1 MECQGLVSF
10 LLNLVIFAT
19 FIRFRRALLTS
30 ADYKLFCSMTFADML
45 VGFHAVL
52 YGELLRTGQQQIIY
66 KTSAILPMFTSMFAS
81 ITSLICITVNRLIA
95 VKKPLRYR
103 AIVTS
108 EKLLAAFVLIWTV
121 PGVVY
126 AIQLSI
132 YLKSSSKAELQIR
145 SYLTAV
151 FFITSSLLLIV
162 SNALMYCA
170 VKRQIKLIAAQTCIS
185 HHLKVVSRV
194 AAGKSVTSVK
204 DRYESS
210 VDNNNEG
217 YFAEENDERKTT
229 KEARNDWNK
238 QNSVTILGENNSKL
252 GLATIDGIR
261 RAKAQNGEQS
271 IENSSMRKKI
281 LKFSDIY
288 ESDRT
293 MVSSIVDVE
302 EFRSNEEHEDDPN
315 LTKNDQLSFSKWTCS
330 VEKTFSNDSNR
341 NEQLACPTNKE
352 IVPPIERCILMDNS
366 LAASPSVEQRDQTHT
381 RNENEVGEYKDTD
394 KNTGKS
400 GRCAEVMREH
410 VKENRRRHNK
420 IGMARNLAMAFNRVR
435 IRRRNNPQTGRQ
447 TLDMTHMCI
456 LVVLA
461 FIFCW
466 LPLTVYRCR
475 YLLGMEPIVWLRRFA
490 LFLATGNSIV
500 NPCIYL
506 LKQKHLR
513 KYVKRLLWQKKR
525 LLVSDRTN

>member
-1 MECQGLVSF
+1 MSF
-10 LLNLVIFAT
+10 SLNLVIFVT
-19 FIRFRRALLTS
+19 FIRFRRVLLTS

-45 VGFHAVL
+45 VGLHAVL

-108 EKLLAAFVLIWTV
+108 EKLFAAFVLIWTV

-126 AIQLSI
+126 VLQLSI
-132 YLKSSSKAELQIR
+132 YLKTSSKVELQIR

-151 FFITSSLLLIV
+151 FFTTSSLLLIV

-170 VKRQIKLIAAQTCIS
+170 VKRQIRLIAAQTCIS

-217 YFAEENDERKTT
+217 YFA

-238 QNSVTILGENNSKL
+238 QNSATILGENNSKL
-252 GLATIDGIR
+252 GFTTIDGNKH
-261 RAKAQNGEQS
+261 AKAQNGEQS
-271 IENSSMRKKI
+271 IENSSIRKKRP
-281 LKFSDIY
+281 KFSDIY
-288 ESDRT
+288 ESDGT
-293 MVSSIVDVE
+293 MASSTVDVE
-302 EFRSNEEHEDDPN
+302 EFRCTEENEYDQH
-315 LTKNDQLSFSKWTCS
+315 LTKNDKLCFSKWTCR
-330 VEKTFSNDSNR
+330 VEKSFSNDSNMY
-341 NEQLACPTNKE
+341 EQRACPMDKE
-352 IVPPIERCILMDNS
+352 TMPPIGSCILMDNS
-366 LAASPSVEQRDQTHT
+366 TAASPSTKQRDQTHT
-381 RNENEVGEYKDTD
+381 RNENEVDT
-394 KNTGKS
+394 
-400 GRCAEVMREH
+400 REH
-410 VKENRRRHNK
+410 VKDNRRRHNK

-447 TLDMTHMCI
+447 SLDMTHMCI

-475 YLLGMEPIVWLRRFA
+475 YLLGMKPIVWLRRFA

-506 LKQKHLR
+506 LKQRHLR
-513 KYVKRLLWQKKR
+513 KYVKRLLWRRKR